1 MAVNILISFVLLHV
15 AVVIRAVWLFA
26 ETGKG
31 RTTPGGATRYGTS
44 FFILFAAISI
54 SAWLYFGSS
63 LYAITCFILLFLA
76 TEAVLLYF
84 FKRPGPPPVFYRF
97 HPFKAYEAVPEATR
111 RTGEKSNRAGFR
123 GPDIERAKPKD
134 VFRIFLVGGSTT
146 YDGAHGDG
154 RNYGDFISDE
164 LNEKFSNKRFEL
176 VNCALPGYTSMQ
188 SLILTASKLVD
199 YAPDVIV
206 FMHSINDASMRLLNI
221 EQTDYSAP
229 YGPYIVP
236 EKKPWEDS
244 LLFSMLLAE
253 FNTLHNR
260 WFRNGPEDLEQLVFN
275 PEYYSLITGIESE
288 WAKENLEKGSTYSYR
303 RNLISMIGL
312 SRMFGFD
319 LVLCTA
325 PINNHPACVW
335 KWWHKYRIQ
344 AITENNEEAL
354 RVASEY
360 SLPVVDLAKK
370 FNGKLEYFVDLV
382 HMNIAGQMAK
392 SKPVAEAIGEIFIRR
407 RNDIFQSQ
415 AR

>member
-54 SAWLYFGSS
+54 SAWFYFGSS
-63 LYAITCFILLFLA
+63 LYAIACFILLFLA

-84 FKRPGPPPVFYRF
+84 FNRPGPPSIFFRF

-111 RTGEKSNRAGFR
+111 KYGEKSNRAGFR

-146 YDGAHGDG
+146 YDGAHGQG
-154 RNYGDFISDE
+154 KYSGDFILDE
-164 LNEKFSNKRFEL
+164 LEKNCLDKNFEL
-176 VNCALPGYTSMQ
+176 VNCALLGYNSMQ
-188 SLILTASKLVD
+188 SLILTVSDLVD
-199 YAPDVIV
+199 YTPDVIV
-206 FMHSINDASMRLLNI
+206 FMHSVNDATMRLLDI
-221 EQTDYSAP
+221 ERTDYSVP
-229 YGPYIVP
+229 YGPYLLP
-236 EKKPWEDS
+236 EKQIWEDS
-244 LLFSMLLAE
+244 LLLSMLFAE
-253 FNTLHNR
+253 FNTVHNR
-260 WFRNGPEDLEQLVFN
+260 WFRSGPEELEQLIFRPQYWKKISGVD
-275 PEYYSLITGIESE
+275 EG
-288 WAKENLEKGSTYSYR
+288 WAKENLEKGSTYSFR
-303 RNLISMIGL
+303 RNLISMIGV

-325 PINNHPACVW
+325 PINNHPACEW

-344 AITENNEEAL
+344 AITENNEEVL
-354 RVASEY
+354 KVAAEY
-360 SLPVVDLAKK
+360 DVPCVDLAKE
-370 FNGKLEYFVDLV
+370 FNGKLELFTDLV
-382 HMNIAGQMAK
+382 HMNIAGQVAK
-392 SKPVAEAIGEIFIRR
+392 SKPVAEAIGEIFIKR
-407 RNDIFQSQ
+407 RNDIYQSQ